1 MRLTISRKFS
11 LVFLTLILINLL
23 VGGIGVLNM
32 QHIIQKTDEINT
44 KWIDGIKG
52 ITSINYVTEH
62 LSSKEKDFLIYTDKS
77 KMDTLDQEMNQI
89 MEDINQKLDNYEK
102 TISTDKEQK
111 LFEQLQTK
119 VNTYMDIH
127 AQIIESGRTND
138 MDKARGLL
146 VQTEASF
153 EDMKKT
159 ITQLVDLNQEGS
171 NTAVKET
178 KAVYHKGLI
187 YTALLVAA
195 SILISI
201 FIWLYITRNIVKP
214 IIRMKESANHIAE
227 GDLSNDMEALNSKD
241 ELGDLNEALQK
252 MVGNLRDIVGYSKDI
267 SSRVLSSSQVLATAT
282 NETRSGSKHITET
295 MNEMAEGSEQQAQ
308 DAVTIAESMNEFT
321 ESIDKAYNHGI
332 TISDTSQNVLELA
345 VSGNENMATSLQQMK
360 TIHHI
365 VEEAVHKV
373 RSLEQHSQDI
383 NKLVQVING
392 IAEQTNLLSL
402 NAAIEA
408 ARAGESGKGFAV
420 VAEEVRKLADGVS
433 DSVQDITRIVNGT
446 QQEIHT
452 VITYLESS
460 FTEVE
465 KGTENLT
472 DTGQAMQHIKQSVT
486 HVADSI
492 KEVTDGLKQL
502 TNQSITINQSIE
514 NIASVSEESAA
525 GIEET
530 FSITEQSAH
539 SMDQVLL
546 NAEELEQLAN
556 ELNEKM
562 GQIGRAHV

>member
-23 VGGIGVLNM
+23 IGGIGAFNM
-32 QHIIQKTDEINT
+32 QHIIKKTDEINT
-44 KWIDGIKG
+44 KWIDGIKE
-52 ITSINYVTEH
+52 ITSINYLTEH
-62 LSSKEKDFLIYTDKS
+62 LSATEKDFLIYTDKD
-77 KMDTLDQEMNQI
+77 KMDTLEQDMNQI
-89 MEDINQKLDNYEK
+89 LKDINEKLDNYEK
-102 TISTDKEQK
+102 TISNDKERSI
-111 LFEQLQTK
+111 FEQLKTE
-119 VNTYMDIH
+119 VNSYTNIH
-127 AQIIESGRTND
+127 NQILESGRTND
-138 MDKARGLL
+138 IDKARGLL

-153 EDMKKT
+153 EDMKKS
-159 ITQLVDLNQEGS
+159 ITELVDFNKEGS

-178 KAVYHKGLI
+178 KDVYYKGLI
-187 YTALLVAA
+187 YTALLLAA
-195 SILISI
+195 SIVISI
-201 FIWLYITRNIVKP
+201 CIWLYINRSIVKP
-214 IIRMKESANHIAE
+214 IIRMKSSANEIAE
-227 GDLSNDMEALNSKD
+227 GNLSNDIEPLASKD

-252 MVGNLRDIVGYSKDI
+252 MVGNLRDIVGYSKEI
-267 SSRVLSSSQVLATAT
+267 STRVLSSSQVLTTAT
-282 NETRSGSKHITET
+282 NETRTGSRHITET

-321 ESIDKAYNHGI
+321 ESIDKAYNHGM

-345 VSGNENMATSLQQMK
+345 VNGNENMNTSVQQMK

-365 VEEAVHKV
+365 VQEAVHKV

-433 DSVQDITRIVNGT
+433 DSVQDITKIVGGT
-446 QQEIHT
+446 QQEINT
-452 VITYLESS
+452 VIQYLESS

-472 DTGQAMQHIKQSVT
+472 DTGQAMQNIKQSVT
-486 HVADSI
+486 YVADSI

-539 SMDQVLL
+539 SMDQVLQ
-546 NAEELEQLAN
+546 NAEELERLAK

-562 GQIGRAHV
+562 DQFTI

>member
-23 VGGIGVLNM
+23 IGGIGAFNM
-32 QHIIQKTDEINT
+32 QHIIKKTDEINA
-44 KWIDGIKG
+44 KWIDGIKE
-52 ITSINYVTEH
+52 ITSINYLTEH
-62 LSSKEKDFLIYTDKS
+62 LSSKEKDFLIYTDKD
-77 KMDTLDQEMNQI
+77 KMDTLDQDMNQI
-89 MEDINQKLDNYEK
+89 LKDINEKLDNYEK
-102 TISTDKEQK
+102 TISNDKERSI
-111 LFEQLQTK
+111 FEQLKTE
-119 VNTYMDIH
+119 VNSYTNIH
-127 AQIIESGRTND
+127 NQILESGRTND
-138 MDKARGLL
+138 IDKARGLL

-153 EDMKKT
+153 EDMKKS
-159 ITQLVDLNQEGS
+159 ITELVDFNKEGS

-178 KAVYHKGLI
+178 KDVYHKGLI
-187 YTALLVAA
+187 YTALLLAA
-195 SILISI
+195 SIAISI
-201 FIWLYITRNIVKP
+201 CIWLYINRSIVKP
-214 IIRMKESANHIAE
+214 IIRMKSSANEIAE
-227 GDLSNDMEALNSKD
+227 GNLSNDIEPLASKD

-252 MVGNLRDIVGYSKDI
+252 MVGNLRDIVGYSKEI
-267 SSRVLSSSQVLATAT
+267 STRVLSSSQVLTTAT
-282 NETRSGSKHITET
+282 NETRTGSRHITET

-321 ESIDKAYNHGI
+321 ESIDKAYNHGM
-332 TISDTSQNVLELA
+332 TISDTSQNVLQLA
-345 VSGNENMATSLQQMK
+345 VNGNENMDTSVQQMK

-365 VEEAVHKV
+365 VQEAVHKV

-433 DSVQDITRIVNGT
+433 DSVQDITKIVGGT
-446 QQEIHT
+446 QQEINT
-452 VITYLESS
+452 VIQYLESS

-472 DTGQAMQHIKQSVT
+472 DTGQAMQNIKQSVT
-486 HVADSI
+486 YVAESI

-539 SMDQVLL
+539 SMDQVLQ
-546 NAEELEQLAN
+546 NAEELERLAK

-562 GQIGRAHV
+562 DQFTI

>member
-77 KMDTLDQEMNQI
+77 KMDILDQEMNQI

-111 LFEQLQTK
+111 LFEQLQTE

-195 SILISI
+195 STLISI

-227 GDLSNDMEALNSKD
+227 GDLSNDMEPLNSKD

-267 SSRVLSSSQVLATAT
+267 SSGFFLLRRCLQPQ
-282 NETRSGSKHITET
+282 RMK
-295 MNEMAEGSEQQAQ
+295 Q
-308 DAVTIAESMNEFT
+308 DPAANI
-321 ESIDKAYNHGI
+321 
-332 TISDTSQNVLELA
+332 
-345 VSGNENMATSLQQMK
+345 
-360 TIHHI
+360 
-365 VEEAVHKV
+365 
-373 RSLEQHSQDI
+373 
-383 NKLVQVING
+383 
-392 IAEQTNLLSL
+392 LLK
-402 NAAIEA
+402 
-408 ARAGESGKGFAV
+408 R
-420 VAEEVRKLADGVS
+420 
-433 DSVQDITRIVNGT
+433 
-446 QQEIHT
+446 
-452 VITYLESS
+452 
-460 FTEVE
+460 
-465 KGTENLT
+465 
-472 DTGQAMQHIKQSVT
+472 
-486 HVADSI
+486 
-492 KEVTDGLKQL
+492 
-502 TNQSITINQSIE
+502 
-514 NIASVSEESAA
+514 
-525 GIEET
+525 
-530 FSITEQSAH
+530 
-539 SMDQVLL
+539 
-546 NAEELEQLAN
+546 
-556 ELNEKM
+556 
-562 GQIGRAHV
+562 

>member
-23 VGGIGVLNM
+23 IGGIGAFNM
-32 QHIIQKTDEINT
+32 QHIIKQTDEINT
-44 KWIDGIKG
+44 KWIDGIKE
-52 ITSINYVTEH
+52 ITSINYLTEH
-62 LSSKEKDFLIYTDKS
+62 LSSKEKDFLIYTDKD
-77 KMDTLDQEMNQI
+77 KLDTLDQDMNQI
-89 MEDINQKLDNYEK
+89 LKDINEKLDNYEK
-102 TISTDKEQK
+102 TISNDKERNI
-111 LFEQLQTK
+111 FEQLKTE
-119 VNTYMDIH
+119 VNSYTNIH
-127 AQIIESGRTND
+127 NQILESGRTND
-138 MDKARGLL
+138 IDKARGLL

-153 EDMKKT
+153 EDMKKS
-159 ITQLVDLNQEGS
+159 ITELVDFNKEGS

-178 KAVYHKGLI
+178 KDVYHKGLI
-187 YTALLVAA
+187 YTALLLAA
-195 SILISI
+195 SIAISI
-201 FIWLYITRNIVKP
+201 CIWLYINRSIVKP
-214 IIRMKESANHIAE
+214 IIRMKSSANEIAE
-227 GDLSNDMEALNSKD
+227 GNLSNDIEPLASKD

-252 MVGNLRDIVGYSKDI
+252 MVGNLRDIVGYSKEI
-267 SSRVLSSSQVLATAT
+267 STRVLSSSQVLTTAT
-282 NETRSGSKHITET
+282 NETRTGSRHITET

-321 ESIDKAYNHGI
+321 ESIDKAYNHGM
-332 TISDTSQNVLELA
+332 TISDTSQNVLQLA
-345 VSGNENMATSLQQMK
+345 VNGNENMDTSVQQMK

-365 VEEAVHKV
+365 VQEAVHKV

-433 DSVQDITRIVNGT
+433 DSVQDITKIVGGT
-446 QQEIHT
+446 QQEINT
-452 VITYLESS
+452 VIQYLESS

-472 DTGQAMQHIKQSVT
+472 DTGQAMQNIKQSVT
-486 HVADSI
+486 YVAESI

-539 SMDQVLL
+539 SMDQVLQ
-546 NAEELEQLAN
+546 NAEELERLAK

-562 GQIGRAHV
+562 DQFTI

>member
-23 VGGIGVLNM
+23 IGGIGAFNM
-32 QHIIQKTDEINT
+32 QHIIKKTDEINT
-44 KWIDGIKG
+44 KWIDGIKE
-52 ITSINYVTEH
+52 ITSINYLTEH
-62 LSSKEKDFLIYTDKS
+62 LSSTEKDFLIYTDKD
-77 KMDTLDQEMNQI
+77 KMDTLEQDMNQI
-89 MEDINQKLDNYEK
+89 LKDINEKLDNYEK
-102 TISTDKEQK
+102 TISNDKERSI
-111 LFEQLQTK
+111 FEQLKTE
-119 VNTYMDIH
+119 VNSYTNIH
-127 AQIIESGRTND
+127 NQILESGRTND
-138 MDKARGLL
+138 IDKARGLL

-153 EDMKKT
+153 EDMKKS
-159 ITQLVDLNQEGS
+159 ITELVDFNKEGS

-178 KAVYHKGLI
+178 KDVYYKGLI
-187 YTALLVAA
+187 YTALLLAA
-195 SILISI
+195 SIVISI
-201 FIWLYITRNIVKP
+201 CIWLYINRSIVKP
-214 IIRMKESANHIAE
+214 IIRMKSSANEIAE
-227 GDLSNDMEALNSKD
+227 GNLSNDIEPLASKD

-252 MVGNLRDIVGYSKDI
+252 MVGNLRDIVGYSKEI
-267 SSRVLSSSQVLATAT
+267 STRVLSSSQVLTTAT
-282 NETRSGSKHITET
+282 NETRTGSRHITET

-321 ESIDKAYNHGI
+321 ESIDKAYNHGM

-345 VSGNENMATSLQQMK
+345 VNGNENMDTSVQQMK

-365 VEEAVHKV
+365 VQEAVHKV

-433 DSVQDITRIVNGT
+433 DSVQDITKIVGGT
-446 QQEIHT
+446 QQEINT
-452 VITYLESS
+452 VIQYLESS

-472 DTGQAMQHIKQSVT
+472 DTGQAMQNIKQSVT
-486 HVADSI
+486 YVADSI

-539 SMDQVLL
+539 SMDQVLQ
-546 NAEELEQLAN
+546 NAEELERLAN

-562 GQIGRAHV
+562 DQFTI

>member
-23 VGGIGVLNM
+23 VGGIDAFNM

-44 KWIDGIKG
+44 KWIDGIKE
-52 ITSINYVTEH
+52 ITSINYLTEH

-89 MEDINQKLDNYEK
+89 IEDINRKLDNYEK
-102 TISTDKEQK
+102 TISNDKEQK
-111 LFEQLQTK
+111 LFDQLQTE
-119 VNTYMDIH
+119 VNTYTNIH

-178 KAVYHKGLI
+178 KAVYHNGLI

-195 SILISI
+195 SMIVSI

-227 GDLSNDMEALNSKD
+227 GDLSNDMEPLNSKD

-252 MVGNLRDIVGYSKDI
+252 MVGNLRDIVGYSKEI

-282 NETRSGSKHITET
+282 NETRSGSRHITET

-321 ESIDKAYNHGI
+321 ESIDKAYNHGV

-345 VSGNENMATSLQQMK
+345 VSGNENMNTSLQQMK

-365 VEEAVHKV
+365 VQEAVHKV

-452 VITYLESS
+452 VIEYLESS

-492 KEVTDGLKQL
+492 KEVTDGLKRL

-539 SMDQVLL
+539 SMDQVLQ
-546 NAEELEQLAN
+546 NAEELEQLAK
-556 ELNEKM
+556 ELHEKM
-562 GQIGRAHV
+562 DQFTI

>member
-77 KMDTLDQEMNQI
+77 KMDILDQEMNQI

-111 LFEQLQTK
+111 LFEQLQTE

-195 SILISI
+195 STLISI

-227 GDLSNDMEALNSKD
+227 GDLSNDMEPLNSKD

-562 GQIGRAHV
+562 GQFTI

>member
-23 VGGIGVLNM
+23 IGGIGAFNM

-44 KWIDGIKG
+44 KWIDGIKE
-52 ITSINYVTEH
+52 ITSINYLTEH
-62 LSSKEKDFLIYTDKS
+62 LSSKEKDFLIFTDKS
-77 KMDTLDQEMNQI
+77 KMDTLEQDMNQI
-89 MEDINQKLDNYEK
+89 LEDINQKLDSYEK
-102 TISTDKEQK
+102 TISNDKEQK
-111 LFEQLQTK
+111 LFEQLQTE
-119 VNTYMDIH
+119 VNTYTDIH

-146 VQTEASF
+146 VQTEARF
-153 EDMKKT
+153 EDMKKSV
-159 ITQLVDLNQEGS
+159 TQLVDFNKEGS

-178 KAVYHKGLI
+178 KDVYHKGLI
-187 YTALLVAA
+187 YTALLLAA
-195 SILISI
+195 SIIISI

-227 GDLSNDMEALNSKD
+227 GDLSNDMEPLKSKD

-252 MVGNLRDIVGYSKDI
+252 MVGNLRDIVGYSKEI

-321 ESIDKAYNHGI
+321 ESIDKAYNRGI

-345 VSGNENMATSLQQMK
+345 VSGNENMDTSLQQMK

-365 VEEAVHKV
+365 VQEAVHKV

-452 VITYLESS
+452 VIGYLESS

-472 DTGQAMQHIKQSVT
+472 DTGQAMQHIRQSVT

-539 SMDQVLL
+539 SMDQVLQ
-546 NAEELEQLAN
+546 NAKELEKLAK

-562 GQIGRAHV
+562 DQFTI

>member
-23 VGGIGVLNM
+23 IGGIGAFNM
-32 QHIIQKTDEINT
+32 QHIIKKTDEINT
-44 KWIDGIKG
+44 KWIDGIKE
-52 ITSINYVTEH
+52 ITSINYLTEH
-62 LSSKEKDFLIYTDKS
+62 LSATEKDFLIYTDKD
-77 KMDTLDQEMNQI
+77 KMDTLEQGMNQI
-89 MEDINQKLDNYEK
+89 LKDINEKLDNYEK
-102 TISTDKEQK
+102 TISNDKERSI
-111 LFEQLQTK
+111 FEQLKTE
-119 VNTYMDIH
+119 VNSYTNIH
-127 AQIIESGRTND
+127 NQILESGRTND
-138 MDKARGLL
+138 IDKARGLL

-153 EDMKKT
+153 EDMKKS
-159 ITQLVDLNQEGS
+159 ITELVDFNKEGS

-178 KAVYHKGLI
+178 KDVYYKGLI
-187 YTALLVAA
+187 YTALLLAA
-195 SILISI
+195 SIVISI
-201 FIWLYITRNIVKP
+201 CIWLYINRSIVKP
-214 IIRMKESANHIAE
+214 IIRMKSSANEIAE
-227 GDLSNDMEALNSKD
+227 GNLSNDIEPLASKD

-252 MVGNLRDIVGYSKDI
+252 MVGNLRDIVGYSKEI
-267 SSRVLSSSQVLATAT
+267 STRVLSSSQVLTTAT
-282 NETRSGSKHITET
+282 NETRTGSRHITET

-321 ESIDKAYNHGI
+321 ESIDKAYNHGM

-345 VSGNENMATSLQQMK
+345 VNGNENMNTSVQQMK

-365 VEEAVHKV
+365 VQEAVHKV

-433 DSVQDITRIVNGT
+433 DSVQDITKIVGGT
-446 QQEIHT
+446 QQEINT
-452 VITYLESS
+452 VIQYLESS

-472 DTGQAMQHIKQSVT
+472 DTGQAMQNIKQSVT
-486 HVADSI
+486 YVADSI

-539 SMDQVLL
+539 SMDQVLQ
-546 NAEELEQLAN
+546 NAEELERLAK

-562 GQIGRAHV
+562 DQFTI

>member
-111 LFEQLQTK
+111 LFEQLQTE

-227 GDLSNDMEALNSKD
+227 GDLSNDMEPLNSKD

-321 ESIDKAYNHGI
+321 ENIDKAYNHGI

-365 VEEAVHKV
+365 VQEAVHKV

-446 QQEIHT
+446 QQEIHS
-452 VITYLESS
+452 VIKYLESS

-562 GQIGRAHV
+562 GQFTI

>member
-11 LVFLTLILINLL
+11 LVFLTLILVNLL
-23 VGGIGVLNM
+23 IGGIGAFNM
-32 QHIIQKTDEINT
+32 QHIIKKTDEINT
-44 KWIDGIKG
+44 KWIDGIKE
-52 ITSINYVTEH
+52 ITSINYLTEH
-62 LSSKEKDFLIYTDKS
+62 LSSTEKDFLIYTDKD
-77 KMDTLDQEMNQI
+77 KMDTLEQDMNQI
-89 MEDINQKLDNYEK
+89 LKDINEKLDNYEK
-102 TISTDKEQK
+102 TVSNDKERSI
-111 LFEQLQTK
+111 FEQLKTE
-119 VNTYMDIH
+119 VNSYTNIH
-127 AQIIESGRTND
+127 NQILESGRTND
-138 MDKARGLL
+138 IDKARGLL

-153 EDMKKT
+153 EDMKKS
-159 ITQLVDLNQEGS
+159 ITELVDFNKEGS

-178 KAVYHKGLI
+178 KDVYYKGLI
-187 YTALLVAA
+187 YTALLLAA
-195 SILISI
+195 SIVISI
-201 FIWLYITRNIVKP
+201 CIWLYINRSIVKP
-214 IIRMKESANHIAE
+214 IILMKSSANEIAE
-227 GDLSNDMEALNSKD
+227 GNLSNDIEPLASKD

-252 MVGNLRDIVGYSKDI
+252 MVGNLRDIVGYSKEI
-267 SSRVLSSSQVLATAT
+267 STRVLSSSQVLTTAT
-282 NETRSGSKHITET
+282 NETRTGSRHITET

-321 ESIDKAYNHGI
+321 ESIDKAYNHGM

-345 VSGNENMATSLQQMK
+345 VNGNENMNTSVQQMK

-365 VEEAVHKV
+365 VQEAVHKV

-433 DSVQDITRIVNGT
+433 DSVQDITKIVGGT
-446 QQEIHT
+446 QQEINT
-452 VITYLESS
+452 VIQYLESS

-472 DTGQAMQHIKQSVT
+472 DTGQAMQNIKQSVT
-486 HVADSI
+486 YVADSI

-539 SMDQVLL
+539 SMDQVLQ
-546 NAEELEQLAN
+546 NAEELERLAK

-562 GQIGRAHV
+562 DQFTI

>member
-23 VGGIGVLNM
+23 VGGIGAFNM

-44 KWIDGIKG
+44 KWIDGIKE
-52 ITSINYVTEH
+52 ITSINYLTEH
-62 LSSKEKDFLIYTDKS
+62 LSSKEKDFLIFTDKS

-89 MEDINQKLDNYEK
+89 LEDINQKLDSYEK
-102 TISTDKEQK
+102 TISNDKEQK
-111 LFEQLQTK
+111 LFEELQNE
-119 VNTYMDIH
+119 VNTYADIH

-153 EDMKKT
+153 ENMKKSV
-159 ITQLVDLNQEGS
+159 TQLVDFNKKGS

-178 KAVYHKGLI
+178 KDVYHKGLI
-187 YTALLVAA
+187 YTASLVAA
-195 SILISI
+195 SIIISI

-227 GDLSNDMEALNSKD
+227 GDLSSDIKPLNSKD

-252 MVGNLRDIVGYSKDI
+252 MVGNLRDIVGYSKEI

-345 VSGNENMATSLQQMK
+345 VSGNENMDTSLQQMK

-365 VEEAVHKV
+365 VQEAVHKV

-446 QQEIHT
+446 QQEIYT
-452 VITYLESS
+452 VIEYLESS

-539 SMDQVLL
+539 SMDQVLQ
-546 NAEELEQLAN
+546 NAEELEQLAK

-562 GQIGRAHV
+562 NQFTI

>member
-23 VGGIGVLNM
+23 IGGIGAFNM

-44 KWIDGIKG
+44 KWIDGIKE
-52 ITSINYVTEH
+52 ITSINYLTEH
-62 LSSKEKDFLIYTDKS
+62 LSSKEKDFLIFTDKS
-77 KMDTLDQEMNQI
+77 KMDTLEQDMNQI
-89 MEDINQKLDNYEK
+89 LEDINQKLDSYEK

-111 LFEQLQTK
+111 LFEQLQTE
-119 VNTYMDIH
+119 VNTYTDIH

-146 VQTEASF
+146 VQTEARF
-153 EDMKKT
+153 EDMKKSV
-159 ITQLVDLNQEGS
+159 TQLVDFNKEGS

-178 KAVYHKGLI
+178 KDVYHKGLI
-187 YTALLVAA
+187 YTALLLAA
-195 SILISI
+195 SIIISI

-227 GDLSNDMEALNSKD
+227 GDLSNDMEPLNSKD

-252 MVGNLRDIVGYSKDI
+252 MVGNLRDIVGYSKEI

-282 NETRSGSKHITET
+282 NETRSGSRHITET

-321 ESIDKAYNHGI
+321 ESIDKAYNRGI

-345 VSGNENMATSLQQMK
+345 VSGNENMDTSLQQMK

-365 VEEAVHKV
+365 VQEAVHKV

-452 VITYLESS
+452 VIGYLESS

-472 DTGQAMQHIKQSVT
+472 DTGQAMQHIRQSVT

-539 SMDQVLL
+539 SMDQVLQ
-546 NAEELEQLAN
+546 NAEELEQLAK

-562 GQIGRAHV
+562 DQFTI

>member
-23 VGGIGVLNM
+23 VGGIGAFNM

-44 KWIDGIKG
+44 KWIDGIKE
-52 ITSINYVTEH
+52 ITSINYLTEH
-62 LSSKEKDFLIYTDKS
+62 LSSKEKDFLIFTDKS

-89 MEDINQKLDNYEK
+89 LEDINQKLDSYEK
-102 TISTDKEQK
+102 TISNDKEQK
-111 LFEQLQTK
+111 LFEELQNE
-119 VNTYMDIH
+119 VNTYADIH

-153 EDMKKT
+153 ENMKKSV
-159 ITQLVDLNQEGS
+159 TQLVDFNKEGS

-178 KAVYHKGLI
+178 KDVYHKGLI
-187 YTALLVAA
+187 YTASLVAA
-195 SILISI
+195 SIIISI

-227 GDLSNDMEALNSKD
+227 GDLSSDIEPLNSKD
-241 ELGDLNEALQK
+241 ELGDLNEALHK
-252 MVGNLRDIVGYSKDI
+252 MVGNLRDIVGYSKEI

-345 VSGNENMATSLQQMK
+345 VSGNENMDTSLQQMK

-365 VEEAVHKV
+365 VQEAVHKV

-446 QQEIHT
+446 QQEIYT
-452 VITYLESS
+452 VIEYLESS

-486 HVADSI
+486 HVANSI

-539 SMDQVLL
+539 SMDQVLQ
-546 NAEELEQLAN
+546 NAEELEQLAK

-562 GQIGRAHV
+562 NQFTI

>member
-23 VGGIGVLNM
+23 IGGIGAFNM

-44 KWIDGIKG
+44 KWIDGIKE
-52 ITSINYVTEH
+52 ITSINYLTEH
-62 LSSKEKDFLIYTDKS
+62 LSSKEKDFLIFTDKS
-77 KMDTLDQEMNQI
+77 KMDTLEQDMNQI
-89 MEDINQKLDNYEK
+89 LEDINQKLDSYEK

-111 LFEQLQTK
+111 LFEQLQTE
-119 VNTYMDIH
+119 VNTYTDIH

-146 VQTEASF
+146 VQTEARF
-153 EDMKKT
+153 EDMKKSV
-159 ITQLVDLNQEGS
+159 TQLVDFNKEGS

-178 KAVYHKGLI
+178 KDVYHKGLI
-187 YTALLVAA
+187 YTALLLAA
-195 SILISI
+195 SIIISI

-252 MVGNLRDIVGYSKDI
+252 MVGNLRDIVGYSKEI

-321 ESIDKAYNHGI
+321 ESIDKAYNRGI

-345 VSGNENMATSLQQMK
+345 VSGNENMDTSLQQMK

-365 VEEAVHKV
+365 VQEAVHKV

-452 VITYLESS
+452 VIGYLESS

-472 DTGQAMQHIKQSVT
+472 DTGQAMQHIRQSVT

-539 SMDQVLL
+539 SMDQVLQ
-546 NAEELEQLAN
+546 NAKELEKLAK

-562 GQIGRAHV
+562 DQFTI

>member
-23 VGGIGVLNM
+23 IGGIGAFNM
-32 QHIIQKTDEINT
+32 QHIIKQTDEINT
-44 KWIDGIKG
+44 KWIDGIKE
-52 ITSINYVTEH
+52 ITSINYLTEH
-62 LSSKEKDFLIYTDKS
+62 LSSKEKDFLIYTDKD
-77 KMDTLDQEMNQI
+77 KLDTLDQDMNQI
-89 MEDINQKLDNYEK
+89 LKDINEKLDNYEK
-102 TISTDKEQK
+102 TISNDKERSI
-111 LFEQLQTK
+111 FEQLKTE
-119 VNTYMDIH
+119 VNSYTNIH
-127 AQIIESGRTND
+127 NQILESGRTND
-138 MDKARGLL
+138 IDKARGLL

-153 EDMKKT
+153 EDMKKS
-159 ITQLVDLNQEGS
+159 ITELVDFNKEGS

-178 KAVYHKGLI
+178 KDVYHKGLI
-187 YTALLVAA
+187 YTALLLAA
-195 SILISI
+195 SIAISI
-201 FIWLYITRNIVKP
+201 CIWLYINRSIVKP
-214 IIRMKESANHIAE
+214 IIRMKSSANEIAE
-227 GDLSNDMEALNSKD
+227 GNLSNDIEPLASKD
-241 ELGDLNEALQK
+241 ELGDLNEALHK
-252 MVGNLRDIVGYSKDI
+252 MVGNLRDIVGYSKEI
-267 SSRVLSSSQVLATAT
+267 STRVLSSSQVLTTAT
-282 NETRSGSKHITET
+282 NETRTGSRHITET

-321 ESIDKAYNHGI
+321 ESIDKAYNHGM
-332 TISDTSQNVLELA
+332 TISDTSQNVLQLA
-345 VSGNENMATSLQQMK
+345 VNGNENMDTSVQQMK

-365 VEEAVHKV
+365 VQEAVHKV

-433 DSVQDITRIVNGT
+433 DSVQDITKIVGGT
-446 QQEIHT
+446 QQEINS
-452 VITYLESS
+452 VIQYLESS

-472 DTGQAMQHIKQSVT
+472 DTGQAMQNIKQSVT
-486 HVADSI
+486 YVADSI

-539 SMDQVLL
+539 SMDQVLQ
-546 NAEELEQLAN
+546 NAEELERLAK

-562 GQIGRAHV
+562 DQFTI

>member
-111 LFEQLQTK
+111 LFEQLQTE

-227 GDLSNDMEALNSKD
+227 GDLSNDMEPLNSKD

-295 MNEMAEGSEQQAQ
+295 MNEMSEGSEQQAQ

-321 ESIDKAYNHGI
+321 ENIDKVYNHGI

-365 VEEAVHKV
+365 VQEAVHKV

-420 VAEEVRKLADGVS
+420 VADEVRKLADGVS

-562 GQIGRAHV
+562 GQFTI

>member
-23 VGGIGVLNM
+23 ICGIGAFNM
-32 QHIIQKTDEINT
+32 QHIIKKTDEINT
-44 KWIDGIKG
+44 KWIDGIKE
-52 ITSINYVTEH
+52 ITSINYLTEH
-62 LSSKEKDFLIYTDKS
+62 LSSKEKDFLIYTDKD
-77 KMDTLDQEMNQI
+77 KMDTLDQDMNQI
-89 MEDINQKLDNYEK
+89 LKDINEKLDNYEK
-102 TISTDKEQK
+102 TISNDKERSI
-111 LFEQLQTK
+111 FEQLKTE
-119 VNTYMDIH
+119 VNSYTNIH
-127 AQIIESGRTND
+127 SQILESGRTND
-138 MDKARGLL
+138 IDKARGLL

-153 EDMKKT
+153 EDMKKS
-159 ITQLVDLNQEGS
+159 ITELVDFNKEGS

-178 KAVYHKGLI
+178 KDVYHKGLI
-187 YTALLVAA
+187 YTALLLAA
-195 SILISI
+195 SIAISI
-201 FIWLYITRNIVKP
+201 CIWLYINRSIVKP
-214 IIRMKESANHIAE
+214 IIRMKSSANEIAE
-227 GDLSNDMEALNSKD
+227 GNLSNDIEALASKD

-252 MVGNLRDIVGYSKDI
+252 MVGNLRDIVGYSKEI
-267 SSRVLSSSQVLATAT
+267 STRVLSSSQVLTTAT
-282 NETRSGSKHITET
+282 NETRTGSRHITET

-321 ESIDKAYNHGI
+321 ESIDKAYNHGM

-345 VSGNENMATSLQQMK
+345 VNGNENMDTSVQQMK

-365 VEEAVHKV
+365 VQEAVHKV

-433 DSVQDITRIVNGT
+433 DSVQDITKIVGGT
-446 QQEIHT
+446 QQEINT
-452 VITYLESS
+452 VIQYLESS

-472 DTGQAMQHIKQSVT
+472 DTGQAMQNIKQSVT
-486 HVADSI
+486 YVADSI

-539 SMDQVLL
+539 SMDQVLQ
-546 NAEELEQLAN
+546 NAEELERLAK
-556 ELNEKM
+556 ELNQKM
-562 GQIGRAHV
+562 DQFTI

>member
-23 VGGIGVLNM
+23 VGGIGAFNM

-44 KWIDGIKG
+44 KWIDGIKE
-52 ITSINYVTEH
+52 ITSINYLTEH
-62 LSSKEKDFLIYTDKS
+62 LSSKEKDFLIFTDKS

-89 MEDINQKLDNYEK
+89 LKDINQKLDSYEK
-102 TISTDKEQK
+102 TISNDKEQK
-111 LFEQLQTK
+111 LFEELQNE
-119 VNTYMDIH
+119 VNTYADIH

-153 EDMKKT
+153 ENMKKSV
-159 ITQLVDLNQEGS
+159 TQLVDFNKEGS

-178 KAVYHKGLI
+178 KDVYHKGLI
-187 YTALLVAA
+187 YTASLVAA
-195 SILISI
+195 SIIISI

-227 GDLSNDMEALNSKD
+227 GDLSSDIEPLNSKD
-241 ELGDLNEALQK
+241 ELGDLNEALHK
-252 MVGNLRDIVGYSKDI
+252 MVGNLRDIVGYSKEI

-345 VSGNENMATSLQQMK
+345 VSGNENMDTSLQQMK

-365 VEEAVHKV
+365 VQEAVHKV

-446 QQEIHT
+446 QQEIYT
-452 VITYLESS
+452 VIEYLESS

-486 HVADSI
+486 HVANSI

-539 SMDQVLL
+539 SMDQVLQ
-546 NAEELEQLAN
+546 NAEELEQLAK

-562 GQIGRAHV
+562 NQFTI

>member
-23 VGGIGVLNM
+23 IGGIGAFNM

-44 KWIDGIKG
+44 KWIDGIKD
-52 ITSINYVTEH
+52 ITSINYLTEH
-62 LSSKEKDFLIYTDKS
+62 LSSKEKDFLIFTDKS

-89 MEDINQKLDNYEK
+89 IEDINQKLDSYEK
-102 TISTDKEQK
+102 TISNDKEQK
-111 LFEQLQTK
+111 LFEELQTE
-119 VNTYMDIH
+119 VNTYGDIH
-127 AQIIESGRTND
+127 KQIIESGRTND

-153 EDMKKT
+153 EDMKKSV
-159 ITQLVDLNQEGS
+159 TQLVDFNKEGA

-178 KAVYHKGLI
+178 KDVYHKGLI
-187 YTALLVAA
+187 YTALLLAA
-195 SILISI
+195 SIIISI

-214 IIRMKESANHIAE
+214 IIRMKDSANHIAE
-227 GDLSNDMEALNSKD
+227 GNLSNDIEPVNSKD

-252 MVGNLRDIVGYSKDI
+252 MVGNLRDIVGYSKEI

-308 DAVTIAESMNEFT
+308 DAVTIAESMNDFT

-345 VSGNENMATSLQQMK
+345 VNGNENMDTSLQQMK

-365 VEEAVHKV
+365 VQEAVHKV

-392 IAEQTNLLSL
+392 IAQQTNLLSL

-452 VITYLESS
+452 VINYLESS

-472 DTGQAMQHIKQSVT
+472 DTGQAMQQIKQSVT
-486 HVADSI
+486 HVAGSI

-539 SMDQVLL
+539 SMDQVLQ
-546 NAEELEQLAN
+546 NAEELEQLAK

-562 GQIGRAHV
+562 DQFTI

>member
-23 VGGIGVLNM
+23 IGGIGAFNM
-32 QHIIQKTDEINT
+32 QHIIKKTDEINA
-44 KWIDGIKG
+44 KWIDGIKE
-52 ITSINYVTEH
+52 ITSINYLTEH
-62 LSSKEKDFLIYTDKS
+62 LSSKEKDFLIYTDKD
-77 KMDTLDQEMNQI
+77 KMDTLDQDMNQI
-89 MEDINQKLDNYEK
+89 LKDINEKLDNYEK
-102 TISTDKEQK
+102 TISNDKERSI
-111 LFEQLQTK
+111 FEQLKTE
-119 VNTYMDIH
+119 VNSYTNIH
-127 AQIIESGRTND
+127 NQILESGRTND
-138 MDKARGLL
+138 IDKARGLL

-153 EDMKKT
+153 EDMKKS
-159 ITQLVDLNQEGS
+159 ITELVDFNKEGS

-178 KAVYHKGLI
+178 KDVYHKGLI
-187 YTALLVAA
+187 YTALLLAA
-195 SILISI
+195 SIAISI
-201 FIWLYITRNIVKP
+201 CIWLYINRSIVKP
-214 IIRMKESANHIAE
+214 IIRMKSSANEIAE
-227 GDLSNDMEALNSKD
+227 GNLSNDIEPLASKD

-252 MVGNLRDIVGYSKDI
+252 MVGNLRDIVGYSKEI
-267 SSRVLSSSQVLATAT
+267 STRVLSSSQVLTTAT
-282 NETRSGSKHITET
+282 NETRTGSRHITET

-321 ESIDKAYNHGI
+321 ESIDKAYNHGM
-332 TISDTSQNVLELA
+332 TISDTSQNVLQLA
-345 VSGNENMATSLQQMK
+345 VNGNENMDTSVQQMK

-365 VEEAVHKV
+365 VQEAVHKV

-433 DSVQDITRIVNGT
+433 DSVQDITKIVGGT
-446 QQEIHT
+446 QQEINT
-452 VITYLESS
+452 VIQYLESS

-472 DTGQAMQHIKQSVT
+472 DTGQAMQNIKQSVT
-486 HVADSI
+486 YVADSI

-539 SMDQVLL
+539 SMDQVLQ
-546 NAEELEQLAN
+546 NAEELERLAK

-562 GQIGRAHV
+562 DQFTI

>member
-89 MEDINQKLDNYEK
+89 MEGINQKLANYEK

-111 LFEQLQTK
+111 LFEQLQTE

-187 YTALLVAA
+187 YTALLAAA

-227 GDLSNDMEALNSKD
+227 GDLSNDMEPLNSKD

-321 ESIDKAYNHGI
+321 ENIDKAYNHGI

-365 VEEAVHKV
+365 VQEAVHKV

-446 QQEIHT
+446 QQEIHS

-539 SMDQVLL
+539 SMDQVLQ
-546 NAEELEQLAN
+546 NAEELEQLAK

-562 GQIGRAHV
+562 GQFTI

>member
-23 VGGIGVLNM
+23 VGGIGAFNM

-44 KWIDGIKG
+44 KWIDGIKE
-52 ITSINYVTEH
+52 ITSINYLTEH
-62 LSSKEKDFLIYTDKS
+62 LSSKEKDFLIFTDKS

-89 MEDINQKLDNYEK
+89 LEDINQKLDSYEK
-102 TISTDKEQK
+102 TISNDKEQK
-111 LFEQLQTK
+111 LFEELQNE
-119 VNTYMDIH
+119 VNTYADIH

-153 EDMKKT
+153 ENMKKSVT
-159 ITQLVDLNQEGS
+159 HLVDFNKEGS

-178 KAVYHKGLI
+178 KDVYHKGLI
-187 YTALLVAA
+187 YTASLVAA
-195 SILISI
+195 SIIISI

-227 GDLSNDMEALNSKD
+227 GDLSSDIKPLNSKD

-252 MVGNLRDIVGYSKDI
+252 MVGNLRDIVGYSKEI

-345 VSGNENMATSLQQMK
+345 VSGNENMDTSLQQMK

-365 VEEAVHKV
+365 VQEAVHKV

-446 QQEIHT
+446 QQEIYT
-452 VITYLESS
+452 VIEYLESS

-539 SMDQVLL
+539 SMDQVLQ
-546 NAEELEQLAN
+546 NAEELEQLAK

-562 GQIGRAHV
+562 NQFTI

>member
-23 VGGIGVLNM
+23 IGGIGAFNM
-32 QHIIQKTDEINT
+32 QHIIKKTDEINT
-44 KWIDGIKG
+44 KWIDGIKE
-52 ITSINYVTEH
+52 ITSINYLTEH
-62 LSSKEKDFLIYTDKS
+62 LSSTEKDFLIYSDKD
-77 KMDTLDQEMNQI
+77 KMDTLEQDMNQI
-89 MEDINQKLDNYEK
+89 LKDINEKLDNYEK
-102 TISTDKEQK
+102 TISNDKERSI
-111 LFEQLQTK
+111 FEQLKTE
-119 VNTYMDIH
+119 VNSYTNIH
-127 AQIIESGRTND
+127 NQILESGRTND
-138 MDKARGLL
+138 IDKARGLL

-153 EDMKKT
+153 EDMKKS
-159 ITQLVDLNQEGS
+159 ITELVDFNKEGS

-178 KAVYHKGLI
+178 KDVYYKGLI
-187 YTALLVAA
+187 YTALLLAA
-195 SILISI
+195 SIVISVC
-201 FIWLYITRNIVKP
+201 IWLYINRSIVKP
-214 IIRMKESANHIAE
+214 IIRMKSSANEIAE
-227 GDLSNDMEALNSKD
+227 GNLSNDIEPLASKD

-252 MVGNLRDIVGYSKDI
+252 MVGNLRDIVGYSKEI
-267 SSRVLSSSQVLATAT
+267 STRVLSSSQVLTTAT
-282 NETRSGSKHITET
+282 NETRTGSRHITET

-321 ESIDKAYNHGI
+321 ESIDKAYNHGM

-345 VSGNENMATSLQQMK
+345 VNGNENMNTSVQQMK

-365 VEEAVHKV
+365 VQEAVHKV

-433 DSVQDITRIVNGT
+433 DSVQDITKIVGGT
-446 QQEIHT
+446 QQEINT
-452 VITYLESS
+452 VIQYLESS

-472 DTGQAMQHIKQSVT
+472 DTGQAMQNIKQSVT
-486 HVADSI
+486 YVADSI

-539 SMDQVLL
+539 SMDQVLQ
-546 NAEELEQLAN
+546 NAEELERLAK

-562 GQIGRAHV
+562 DQFTI

>member
-23 VGGIGVLNM
+23 IGGIGAFNM
-32 QHIIQKTDEINT
+32 QHIIKKTDEINT
-44 KWIDGIKG
+44 KWIDGIKE
-52 ITSINYVTEH
+52 ITSINYLTEH
-62 LSSKEKDFLIYTDKS
+62 LSSKEKDFLIYTDKD
-77 KMDTLDQEMNQI
+77 KMDTLDQDMNQI
-89 MEDINQKLDNYEK
+89 LKDINKKLDNYEK
-102 TISTDKEQK
+102 TISNDKERSI
-111 LFEQLQTK
+111 FEQLKTE
-119 VNTYMDIH
+119 VNSYTNIH
-127 AQIIESGRTND
+127 NQILESGRTND
-138 MDKARGLL
+138 IDKARGLL

-153 EDMKKT
+153 EDMKKS
-159 ITQLVDLNQEGS
+159 ITELVDFNKEGS

-178 KAVYHKGLI
+178 KDVYHKGLI
-187 YTALLVAA
+187 YTALLLTA
-195 SILISI
+195 SIAISI
-201 FIWLYITRNIVKP
+201 CIWLYINRSIVKP
-214 IIRMKESANHIAE
+214 IIRMKSSANEIAE
-227 GDLSNDMEALNSKD
+227 GNLSNDIEALASKD

-252 MVGNLRDIVGYSKDI
+252 MVGNLRDIVGYSKEI
-267 SSRVLSSSQVLATAT
+267 STRVLSSSQVLTTAT
-282 NETRSGSKHITET
+282 NETRTGSRHITET

-321 ESIDKAYNHGI
+321 ESIDKAYNHGM

-345 VSGNENMATSLQQMK
+345 VNGNENMDTSVQQMK

-365 VEEAVHKV
+365 VQEAVHKV

-433 DSVQDITRIVNGT
+433 DSVQDITKIVGGT
-446 QQEIHT
+446 QQEINT
-452 VITYLESS
+452 VIQYLESS

-472 DTGQAMQHIKQSVT
+472 DTGQAMQNIMQSVT
-486 HVADSI
+486 YVADSI

-539 SMDQVLL
+539 SMDQVLQ
-546 NAEELEQLAN
+546 NAEELERLAK
-556 ELNEKM
+556 ELNQKM
-562 GQIGRAHV
+562 DQFTI

>member
-562 GQIGRAHV
+562 GQFTI

>member
-89 MEDINQKLDNYEK
+89 MEDINQNLDNYEK

-111 LFEQLQTK
+111 LFEQLQTE

-227 GDLSNDMEALNSKD
+227 GDLSNDMEPLNSKD

-365 VEEAVHKV
+365 VEKAVHKV

-433 DSVQDITRIVNGT
+433 DSVQDITRIVGGT

-472 DTGQAMQHIKQSVT
+472 DTGQAMRHIKQSVT

-539 SMDQVLL
+539 SMDQVLQ
-546 NAEELEQLAN
+546 NAEELEQLAK

-562 GQIGRAHV
+562 GQFTI

>member
-111 LFEQLQTK
+111 LFEQLQTE

-227 GDLSNDMEALNSKD
+227 GDLSNDMEPLNSKD

-433 DSVQDITRIVNGT
+433 DSVQDITLIVGGT
-446 QQEIHT
+446 QEEIHT

-472 DTGQAMQHIKQSVT
+472 DTGQAMRHIKQSVT

-562 GQIGRAHV
+562 GQFTI

>member
-77 KMDTLDQEMNQI
+77 KMDILDQEMNQI

-111 LFEQLQTK
+111 LFEQLQTE

-195 SILISI
+195 STLISI

-227 GDLSNDMEALNSKD
+227 GDLSNDMEPLNSKD

-321 ESIDKAYNHGI
+321 ENIDKAYNHGI

-365 VEEAVHKV
+365 VQEAVHKV

-420 VAEEVRKLADGVS
+420 VADEVRKLADGVS

-446 QQEIHT
+446 QQEIHS
-452 VITYLESS
+452 VIKYLESS

-465 KGTENLT
+465 KGTEKLT

-539 SMDQVLL
+539 SMDQVLQ
-546 NAEELEQLAN
+546 NAEELEQLAK

-562 GQIGRAHV
+562 GQFTI

>member
-23 VGGIGVLNM
+23 IGGIGAFNM
-32 QHIIQKTDEINT
+32 QHIIKKTDEINT
-44 KWIDGIKG
+44 KWIDGIKE
-52 ITSINYVTEH
+52 ITSINYLTEH
-62 LSSKEKDFLIYTDKS
+62 LSSTEKDFLIYTDKD
-77 KMDTLDQEMNQI
+77 KMDTLEQDMNQI
-89 MEDINQKLDNYEK
+89 LKDINEKLDNYEK
-102 TISTDKEQK
+102 TISNDKERSI
-111 LFEQLQTK
+111 FEQLKTE
-119 VNTYMDIH
+119 VNSYTNIH
-127 AQIIESGRTND
+127 NQILESGRTND
-138 MDKARGLL
+138 IDKARGLL

-153 EDMKKT
+153 EDMKKS
-159 ITQLVDLNQEGS
+159 ITELVDFNKEGS

-178 KAVYHKGLI
+178 KGVYYKGLI
-187 YTALLVAA
+187 YTALLLAA
-195 SILISI
+195 SIVISI
-201 FIWLYITRNIVKP
+201 CIWLYINRSIVKP
-214 IIRMKESANHIAE
+214 IIRMKTSANEIAE
-227 GDLSNDMEALNSKD
+227 GNLSNDIEPLASKD

-252 MVGNLRDIVGYSKDI
+252 MVGNLRDIVGYSKEI
-267 SSRVLSSSQVLATAT
+267 STRVLSSSQVLTTAT
-282 NETRSGSKHITET
+282 NETRTGSRHITET

-321 ESIDKAYNHGI
+321 ESIDKAYNHGMM
-332 TISDTSQNVLELA
+332 ISDTSQNVLELA
-345 VSGNENMATSLQQMK
+345 VNGNENMNTSVQQMK

-365 VEEAVHKV
+365 VQEAVHKV

-433 DSVQDITRIVNGT
+433 DSVQDITKIVGGT
-446 QQEIHT
+446 QQEINT
-452 VITYLESS
+452 VIQYLESS

-472 DTGQAMQHIKQSVT
+472 DTGQAMQNIKQSVT
-486 HVADSI
+486 YVADSI

-539 SMDQVLL
+539 SMDQVLQ
-546 NAEELEQLAN
+546 NAEELERLAK

-562 GQIGRAHV
+562 DQFTI

>member
-23 VGGIGVLNM
+23 IGGIGAFNM
-32 QHIIQKTDEINT
+32 QHIIKKTDEINT
-44 KWIDGIKG
+44 KWIDGIKE
-52 ITSINYVTEH
+52 ITSINYLTEH
-62 LSSKEKDFLIYTDKS
+62 LSSKEKDFLIYTDKD
-77 KMDTLDQEMNQI
+77 KMDTLDQDMNQI
-89 MEDINQKLDNYEK
+89 LKDVNEKLDNYEK
-102 TISTDKEQK
+102 TISNDKERSI
-111 LFEQLQTK
+111 FEQLKTE
-119 VNTYMDIH
+119 VNSYTNIH
-127 AQIIESGRTND
+127 SQILESGRTND
-138 MDKARGLL
+138 IDKARGLL

-153 EDMKKT
+153 EDMKKS
-159 ITQLVDLNQEGS
+159 ITELVDFNKEGS

-178 KAVYHKGLI
+178 KDVYHKGLI
-187 YTALLVAA
+187 YTALLLAA
-195 SILISI
+195 SIAISI
-201 FIWLYITRNIVKP
+201 CIWLYINRSIVKP
-214 IIRMKESANHIAE
+214 IIRMKSSANEIAE
-227 GDLSNDMEALNSKD
+227 GNLSNDIEALASKD

-252 MVGNLRDIVGYSKDI
+252 MVGNLRDIVGYSKEI
-267 SSRVLSSSQVLATAT
+267 STRVLSSSQVLTTAT
-282 NETRSGSKHITET
+282 NETRTGSRHITET

-321 ESIDKAYNHGI
+321 ESIDKAYNHGM

-345 VSGNENMATSLQQMK
+345 VNGNENMDTSVQQMK

-365 VEEAVHKV
+365 VQEAVHKV

-433 DSVQDITRIVNGT
+433 DSVQDITKIVGGT
-446 QQEIHT
+446 QQEINT
-452 VITYLESS
+452 VIQYLESS

-472 DTGQAMQHIKQSVT
+472 DTGQAMQNIKQSVT
-486 HVADSI
+486 YVADSI

-539 SMDQVLL
+539 SMDQVLQ
-546 NAEELEQLAN
+546 NAEELERLAK
-556 ELNEKM
+556 ELNQKM
-562 GQIGRAHV
+562 DQFTI

>member
-77 KMDTLDQEMNQI
+77 KMDILDQEMNQI

-111 LFEQLQTK
+111 LFEQLQTE

-195 SILISI
+195 STLISI

-227 GDLSNDMEALNSKD
+227 GDLSNDMEPLNSKD

-321 ESIDKAYNHGI
+321 ENIDKAYNHGI

-365 VEEAVHKV
+365 VQEAVHKV

-446 QQEIHT
+446 QQEIHS
-452 VITYLESS
+452 VIKYLESS

-562 GQIGRAHV
+562 GQFTI

>member
-23 VGGIGVLNM
+23 IGGIGAFNM
-32 QHIIQKTDEINT
+32 QHIIKKTDEINT
-44 KWIDGIKG
+44 KWIDGIKE
-52 ITSINYVTEH
+52 ITSINYLTEH
-62 LSSKEKDFLIYTDKS
+62 LSSKEKDFLIYTDKD
-77 KMDTLDQEMNQI
+77 KMDTLDQDMNQI
-89 MEDINQKLDNYEK
+89 LKDINEKLDNYEK
-102 TISTDKEQK
+102 TISNDKERSI
-111 LFEQLQTK
+111 FEQLKTE
-119 VNTYMDIH
+119 VNSYTNIH
-127 AQIIESGRTND
+127 NQILESGRTND
-138 MDKARGLL
+138 IDKARGLL

-153 EDMKKT
+153 EDMKKS
-159 ITQLVDLNQEGS
+159 ITELVDFNKEGS

-178 KAVYHKGLI
+178 KDVYYKGLI
-187 YTALLVAA
+187 YTALLLAA
-195 SILISI
+195 SIVISI
-201 FIWLYITRNIVKP
+201 CIWLYINRSIVKP
-214 IIRMKESANHIAE
+214 IIRMKSSANEIAE
-227 GDLSNDMEALNSKD
+227 GNLSNDIEPLASKD

-252 MVGNLRDIVGYSKDI
+252 MVGNLRDIVGYSKEI
-267 SSRVLSSSQVLATAT
+267 STRVLSSSQVLTTAT
-282 NETRSGSKHITET
+282 NETRTGSRHITET

-321 ESIDKAYNHGI
+321 ESIDKAYNHGM

-345 VSGNENMATSLQQMK
+345 VNGNENMDTSVQQMK

-365 VEEAVHKV
+365 VQEAVHKV

-433 DSVQDITRIVNGT
+433 DSVQDITKIVGGT
-446 QQEIHT
+446 QQEINT
-452 VITYLESS
+452 VIQYLESS

-472 DTGQAMQHIKQSVT
+472 DTGQAMQNIKQSVT
-486 HVADSI
+486 YVADSI

-539 SMDQVLL
+539 SMDQVLQ
-546 NAEELEQLAN
+546 NAEELERLAN

-562 GQIGRAHV
+562 DQFTI

>member
-111 LFEQLQTK
+111 LFEQLQTE

-227 GDLSNDMEALNSKD
+227 GDLSNDMEPLNSKD

-321 ESIDKAYNHGI
+321 ESIDNAYNHGI

-345 VSGNENMATSLQQMK
+345 VSGNANMDTSLQQMK

-365 VEEAVHKV
+365 VQEAVHKV

-420 VAEEVRKLADGVS
+420 VADEVRKLADGVS

-446 QQEIHT
+446 QQEIYT

-472 DTGQAMQHIKQSVT
+472 DTGQAMRHIKQSVT

-539 SMDQVLL
+539 SMDQVLQ
-546 NAEELEQLAN
+546 NAEELEQLAK
-556 ELNEKM
+556 ELNAKM
-562 GQIGRAHV
+562 DQFTI

>member
-89 MEDINQKLDNYEK
+89 MEDINQKLANYEK

-111 LFEQLQTK
+111 LFEQLQTE

-227 GDLSNDMEALNSKD
+227 GDLSNDMEPLNSKD

-321 ESIDKAYNHGI
+321 ESIDNAYNHGI

-345 VSGNENMATSLQQMK
+345 VSGNANMDTSLQQMK

-365 VEEAVHKV
+365 VQEAVHKV

-420 VAEEVRKLADGVS
+420 VADEVRKLADGVS

-562 GQIGRAHV
+562 GQFTI

>member
-23 VGGIGVLNM
+23 IGGIGAFNM
-32 QHIIQKTDEINT
+32 QHIIKKTDEINT
-44 KWIDGIKG
+44 KWIDGIKE
-52 ITSINYVTEH
+52 ITSINYLTEH
-62 LSSKEKDFLIYTDKS
+62 LSSKEKDFLIYTDKD
-77 KMDTLDQEMNQI
+77 KMDTLDQDMNQI
-89 MEDINQKLDNYEK
+89 LKDINKKLDNYEK
-102 TISTDKEQK
+102 TISNDKERSI
-111 LFEQLQTK
+111 FERLKTE
-119 VNTYMDIH
+119 VNSYTNIH
-127 AQIIESGRTND
+127 NQILESGRTND
-138 MDKARGLL
+138 IDKARGLL

-153 EDMKKT
+153 EDMKKS
-159 ITQLVDLNQEGS
+159 ITELVDFNKEGS

-178 KAVYHKGLI
+178 KDIYHKGLI
-187 YTALLVAA
+187 YTALLLAA
-195 SILISI
+195 SIAISI
-201 FIWLYITRNIVKP
+201 CIWLYINRSIVKP
-214 IIRMKESANHIAE
+214 IIRMKSSANEIAE
-227 GDLSNDMEALNSKD
+227 GNLSNDIEALASKD

-252 MVGNLRDIVGYSKDI
+252 MVGNLRDIVGYSKEI
-267 SSRVLSSSQVLATAT
+267 STRVLSSSQVLTTAT
-282 NETRSGSKHITET
+282 NETRTGSRHITET

-321 ESIDKAYNHGI
+321 ESIDKAYNHGM

-345 VSGNENMATSLQQMK
+345 VNGNENMDTSVQQMK

-365 VEEAVHKV
+365 VQEAVHKV

-433 DSVQDITRIVNGT
+433 DSVQDITKIVGGT
-446 QQEIHT
+446 QQEINT
-452 VITYLESS
+452 VIQYLESS

-472 DTGQAMQHIKQSVT
+472 DTGQAMQNIKQSVT
-486 HVADSI
+486 YVADSI

-539 SMDQVLL
+539 SMDQVLQ
-546 NAEELEQLAN
+546 NAEDLERLAK
-556 ELNEKM
+556 ELNQKM
-562 GQIGRAHV
+562 DQFTI